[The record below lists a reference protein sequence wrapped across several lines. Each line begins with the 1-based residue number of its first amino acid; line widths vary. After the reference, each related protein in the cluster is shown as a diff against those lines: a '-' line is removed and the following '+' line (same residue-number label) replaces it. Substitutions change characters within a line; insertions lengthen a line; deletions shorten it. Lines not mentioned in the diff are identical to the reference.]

1 VTANGV
7 PRSLILATRMME
19 AVRTS
24 EISVIIIIIIIITLM
39 RSSLLKFFVVL
50 YIALLHWKL
59 LAFGFLFDVPETFPY
74 SVFAL
79 LVKIVLLLDA
89 LQQLMQF
96 AGT

>member
-1 VTANGV
+1 VDSNIWENIGNRPLLFDAF
-7 PRSLILATRMME
+7 ILC
-19 AVRTS
+19 
-24 EISVIIIIIIIITLM
+24 
-39 RSSLLKFFVVL
+39 

-59 LAFGFLFDVPETFPY
+59 LAFGFLFDVPETFLY